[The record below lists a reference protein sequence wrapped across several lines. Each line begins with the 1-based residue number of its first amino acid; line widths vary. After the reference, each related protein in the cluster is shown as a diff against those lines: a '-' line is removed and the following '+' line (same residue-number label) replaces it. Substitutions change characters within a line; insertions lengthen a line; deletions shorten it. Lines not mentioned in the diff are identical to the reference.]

1 VDRSVPASVTV
12 RAPAK
17 VNLALS
23 VGPLRDDGFHELGT
37 VFHAVSIL
45 DTLVATETPSGHGVS
60 LTVEGEDIGA
70 VPTDATNLAWAGAE
84 LVAEA
89 IGRPC
94 DVHLHLSKNIPV
106 AGGMAGG
113 SADAAAAL
121 VACDALWDGGLG
133 RQRLESLAVQ
143 LGSDVPFALHGGT
156 AIGRGRGEQITPALA
171 RGEYH
176 WVFALAD
183 WGLSTPDVYAE
194 CDRLRG
200 AGEVAEPGVSDE
212 LMTALRSGDAS
223 AVGANLHNDLQEAAL
238 SLRPRL
244 RLVLEAGQDA
254 GALGAIV
261 SGSGP
266 TCAFLARDDEQ
277 AIDVAVGLSASGVC
291 RTVKRATGP
300 VHGARVVEIVGS
312 PGIP

>member
-1 VDRSVPASVTV
+1 MSSTVPASVTV

-23 VGPLRDDGFHELGT
+23 VGPRRPDGFHELAT
-37 VFHAVSIL
+37 VFHAVSLL
-45 DTLVATETPSGHGVS
+45 DTVVATEAPPGHGVS
-60 LTVEGEDIGA
+60 ITVEGDEVAA
-70 VPTDATNLAWAGAE
+70 VPTDDSNLAWSAAQ
-84 LVAEA
+84 LVATA
-89 IGRPC
+89 MRRPC
-94 DVHLHLSKNIPV
+94 DVHLHLIKNIPV

-113 SADAAAAL
+113 SANAAAAL
-121 VACDALWDGGLG
+121 VACDALWGSSIG
-133 RQRLESLAVQ
+133 RQRLEALAGQ

-176 WVFALAD
+176 WVFAFAD

-200 AGEVAEPGVSDE
+200 EGQVPEPSIPDE
-212 LMTALRSGDAS
+212 LMSALRSGRAS
-223 AVGANLHNDLQEAAL
+223 AVGANLHNDLQAAAL

-244 RLVLEAGQDA
+244 KLTLEAGQDA
-254 GALGAIV
+254 GALGVVI

-266 TCAFLARDDEQ
+266 TCAFLARDDEHS
-277 AIDVAVGLSASGVC
+277 IDVAVALSSSGSC

-300 VHGARVVEIVGS
+300 VHGARIVDIVGA
-312 PGIP
+312 PE